1 MSEMGMVER
10 VARALCRESEI
21 YPEDQWERLADW
33 ARAAIGAMREPTG
46 AMVTAFMAEGERQH
60 VAFDEFSEPMFPAK
74 MYAAMIDTALTT
86 SPST

>member
-33 ARAAIGAMREPTG
+33 ARAAIEAMRPAPNDMLE
-46 AMVTAFMAEGERQH
+46 AMHSAMFETP
-60 VAFDEFSEPMFPAK
+60 FDGTTLPMLGSGFD
-74 MYAAMIDTALTT
+74 AAINTALTT

>member
-1 MSEMGMVER
+1 MVER

-33 ARAAIGAMREPTG
+33 ARAALEAMREPTE
-46 AMVTAFMAEGERQH
+46 AMEAAGER
-60 VAFDEFSEPMFPAK
+60 ALYDEDDRAYHLSRTA
-74 MYAAMIDTALTT
+74 YDAYIAAALTT

>member
-1 MSEMGMVER
+1 MSEQ

-46 AMVTAFMAEGERQH
+46 AMALAVGVGYGPAL
-60 VAFDEFSEPMFPAK
+60 VADWQ
-74 MYAAMIDTALTT
+74 AMIDAALTT

>member
-33 ARAAIGAMREPTG
+33 ARAALEAMREPTIDMTEAG
-46 AMVTAFMAEGERQH
+46 YEAYRKADQ
-60 VAFDEFSEPMFPAK
+60 PALSTSYK
-74 MYAAMIDTALTT
+74 AMIDAALTT